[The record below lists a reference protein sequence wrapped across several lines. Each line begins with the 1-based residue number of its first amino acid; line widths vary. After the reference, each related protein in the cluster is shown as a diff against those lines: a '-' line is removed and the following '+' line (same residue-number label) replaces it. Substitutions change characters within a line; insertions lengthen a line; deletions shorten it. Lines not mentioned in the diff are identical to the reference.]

1 MQNNKR
7 SLWSLL
13 GFIVTVS
20 AVLAYVAAD
29 NNVLAGLI
37 GNKPVVAGPV
47 TVSADLVQD
56 KVLAGSDG
64 QVAVSLTLAAA
75 EIEQLD
81 HAPVQHADL
90 VIVLDRSGSMQGQKI
105 NDARQAV
112 MQLVDR
118 LTARDR
124 LALVT
129 YSNGVQTVSPLIAMD
144 DDHRRQVKAAVQKIY
159 SGGGTNLGGGLQEGI
174 ATLMQIPAAG
184 RQRKVILI
192 SDGLANQGITDPL
205 ALGRMAGGAVEQ
217 NFTVS
222 TVGVGYDFNE
232 ILMTTIADHGAG
244 RYYFLENPNAFAE
257 GFDIPEGRPVVGFL
271 ARINRI
277 KGPEVLVNAFAEV
290 FEKEFQSTRNV
301 AASGL
306 EIRVPLKN
314 GVQLVHAGGY
324 PVQIKDG
331 HAIVHPGDLIS
342 GQQRKMFLTFKVPT
356 DRERDIDLG
365 HFDVSYQHN
374 GENRNLHS
382 RENLTLACVADKR
395 DVIASID
402 QTAWGDQVVQDDF
415 NQLKEE
421 VADAI
426 RKGEKDEALKQI
438 HEYEKRTR
446 AVNAAVGS
454 AKVADNL
461 DQELPSL
468 RQSVEATFAGPPAAV
483 AEKKKQASK
492 ALQYESYK
500 IRRDKK

>member
-1 MQNNKR
+1 MISDIPTIQERRKTMQNNKR

-13 GFIVTVS
+13 GLIVTVS

-37 GNKPVVAGPV
+37 SGKAAPAGPV

-64 QVAVSLTLAAA
+64 QVAVSLTLTAAQVKLP
-75 EIEQLD
+75 ED
-81 HAPVQHADL
+81 RPVQHADL

-105 NDARQAV
+105 DDARQAV

-129 YSNGVQTVSPLIAMD
+129 YSNGVQTVSPLISMD

-159 SGGGTNLGGGLQEGI
+159 SGGGTNLGGGLQQGI
-174 ATLMQIPAAG
+174 ATLMQTPAAG

-192 SDGLANQGITDPL
+192 SDGLANQGITDPQ

-217 NFTVS
+217 NYTVS

-232 ILMTTIADHGAG
+232 VLMTTIADHGAG
-244 RYYFLENPNAFAE
+244 RYYFLENPNAFAQ
-257 GFDIPEGRPVVGFL
+257 
-271 ARINRI
+271 
-277 KGPEVLVNAFAEV
+277 V
-290 FEKEFQSTRNV
+290 FEKEFEATRNV
-301 AASGL
+301 AATGL
-306 EIRVPLKN
+306 EIRVPLKK
-314 GVQLVHAGGY
+314 GIQLMHAGGY
-324 PVQIKDG
+324 PVKIKDG
-331 HAIVHPGDLIS
+331 HAIVHPGDLLS

-356 DRERDIDLG
+356 DQERAIDLG
-365 HFDVSYQHN
+365 AFDVSYQHN
-374 GENRNLHS
+374 GETRNLHS

-402 QTAWGDQVVQDDF
+402 QAAWGDQVVQDDF

-438 HEYEKRTR
+438 HAYEARTR

-461 DQELPSL
+461 DQDLPSL